1 MRSWQ
6 TRDSNTNFLIVVIPR
21 SFQFCVV
28 KHPPRNWRFLM
39 ACGAPREHLWLPAFA
54 PSIPLGAR
62 RIWLKKLPHVCHM
75 ARFRTSDNDEWY
87 VSEAA
92 ALDAVRRGS
101 MFNIIHV
108 PSGLKVDLIVA
119 SNSNFNASRFS
130 RVRTIRIARELHATC
145 GVSPPIASHFLPA
158 PPPVSGS
165 AARRLVMLRTFALI
179 VSSFV

>member
-1 MRSWQ
+1 
-6 TRDSNTNFLIVVIPR
+6 
-21 SFQFCVV
+21 
-28 KHPPRNWRFLM
+28 
-39 ACGAPREHLWLPAFA
+39 
-54 PSIPLGAR
+54 
-62 RIWLKKLPHVCHM
+62 M

-145 GVSPPIASHFLPA
+145 GVSPPIAPHLPPA
-158 PPPVSGS
+158 VSVS